1 MPSVPREGRGSPGAA
16 DLTVRGYTAA
26 HERALDADTESLH
39 SMLAQAQAQVA
50 QLTAQGKAAKAR
62 ADTAEAAEADL
73 RRQLADLQ
81 RRAERHQDETRAN
94 TDRVR
99 LAILAVLCRYAR
111 HNT

>member
-1 MPSVPREGRGSPGAA
+1 MPRVPREGRASPSAA

-50 QLTAQGKAAKAR
+50 QLTAQDKAAAAR
-62 ADTAEAAEADL
+62 ADTAQAAEADL
-73 RRQLADLQ
+73 RRQLAHLQ
-81 RRAERHQDETRAN
+81 RRAERHQEETLAN

-99 LAILAVLCRYAR
+99 LAILAVPSRNAGD
-111 HNT
+111 NT